1 MEQMNNENNFDN
13 VVEPVNNVA
22 QENYTQQEFSQ
33 TDSSQGD
40 NKDSKDTLSITS
52 LILGIVGFLVN
63 PLYIVSV
70 LAIIFGAIGMN
81 SNGVHKDK
89 GKIGMIL
96 GIIAIC
102 VQVVVDFILT
112 ILTAGAGGVSFCC

>member
-1 MEQMNNENNFDN
+1 MEQQWNNENNFDN
-13 VVEPVNNVA
+13 VVEPETVTQGNN
-22 QENYTQQEFSQ
+22 N
-33 TDSSQGD
+33 
-40 NKDSKDTLSITS
+40 DSKDTLSITS

-81 SNGVHKDK
+81 SNGIHK
-89 GKIGMIL
+89 GKGKVGLIL
-96 GIIAIC
+96 GIIAVC
-102 VQVVVDFILT
+102 LQVIVDFILT

>member
-1 MEQMNNENNFDN
+1 MEQQWNNENNFDN
-13 VVEPVNNVA
+13 VVEPENVA
-22 QENYTQQEFSQ
+22 QENNTQ
-33 TDSSQGD
+33 TDYSQG
-40 NKDSKDTLSITS
+40 NNNDSKDTLSITS

-81 SNGVHKDK
+81 SNGVHKGK
-89 GKIGMIL
+89 GKVGLIL

-102 VQVVVDFILT
+102 LQVVVDFILT
-112 ILTAGAGGVSFCC
+112 IFTAGVGGISFCC